1 VFKKWLIL
9 KPAVFFQNLI
19 LGVKLTDAHNGFRAL
34 SRKALSEIKIK
45 QDGMAHASEIVEQI
59 KLKDLKY
66 KEVPVTISYHEFGQ
80 GFISGLKILKD
91 LLFGKI
97 NK

>member
-1 VFKKWLIL
+1 LDCIL
-9 KPAVFFQNLI
+9 FTKFFSGL
-19 LGVKLTDAHNGFRAL
+19 KLSDVHNGLRAF
-34 SRKALSEIKIK
+34 SRAAAEEIRLTH
-45 QDGMAHASEIVEQI
+45 DGMAHASEIVEQI